1 MPTKAEISDQLNELL
16 FLEDTIDFARMRKE
30 DLETLLKA
38 VADPS
43 SLIRKGWKNL
53 RDKARREVLEELM
66 GHPFLDEVLKGLSA
80 GRGGPLGL
88 GILPSIRGQVRGFLS
103 KEAEENE

>member
-1 MPTKAEISDQLNELL
+1 MSMPTKAEISDQLNELL
-16 FLEDTIDFARMRKE
+16 FLELDFAKMRKH

-38 VADPS
+38 IADPS

-53 RDKARREVLEELM
+53 RDKAKGEILEELM
-66 GHPFLDEVLKGLSA
+66 GRPFLDEVLKGLS
-80 GRGGPLGL
+80 RKEGL
-88 GILPSIRGQVRGFLS
+88 FGFGILPSIRGQVRGFLS